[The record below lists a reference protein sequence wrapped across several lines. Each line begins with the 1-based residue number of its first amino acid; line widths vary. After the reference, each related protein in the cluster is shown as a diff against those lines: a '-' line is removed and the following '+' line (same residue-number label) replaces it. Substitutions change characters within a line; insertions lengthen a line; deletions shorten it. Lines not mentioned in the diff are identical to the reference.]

1 MFGTPRQPELGR
13 QAKAA
18 SMARSIDGAKR
29 SLRQVEDEGAGLGV
43 PVEIH
48 QHEEVVLEGQADC
61 AEAPTD
67 AFDDSMPVFV
77 RRKELGS
84 EQKKELAKRIAADKE
99 RQRRKQRLG
108 GEGTLLE
115 TY

>member
-1 MFGTPRQPELGR
+1 MG
-13 QAKAA
+13 
-18 SMARSIDGAKR
+18 
-29 SLRQVEDEGAGLGV
+29 
-43 PVEIH
+43 IH